1 MEIGNV
7 VQDMY
12 MANEKIYIIAQNG
25 SSQGGAGRFVV
36 CDAHTFKMEYA
47 DPW

>member
-25 SSQGGAGRFVV
+25 SSQEEPDVSW
-36 CDAHTFKMEYA
+36 YA
-47 DPW
+47 MPIHLKWNTLILW